1 MATHTREEML
11 ADSAAVVQE
20 GRNVDS
26 GNIDQASAGMSVTAI
41 PQGRRS
47 EARVDER
54 RKCSYEV
61 LKAIEGESIVIGHGE
76 AFTLNQST
84 EGMLLLIPLA
94 PHANRLIEVHTSRP
108 GWKRTVDIV
117 ETRWT
122 RPLEVET
129 EGNLYL
135 VGCRRVVGPCH
146 YLSF

>member
-1 MATHTREEML
+1 MTTHTLEETP
-11 ADSAAVVQE
+11 ADPAAVVQE
-20 GRNVDS
+20 GRSVERGNVD
-26 GNIDQASAGMSVTAI
+26 QAPAEMSAAAT

-47 EARVDER
+47 EARMDER

-61 LKAIEGESIVIGHGE
+61 LKAIEGKSFVTGRGE
-76 AFTLNQST
+76 AVTLNQST
-84 EGMLLLIPLA
+84 EGMLLLIAVA

-108 GWKRTVDIV
+108 GWSRTVDIV

-122 RPLEVET
+122 RPLEVKT

-135 VGCRRVVGPCH
+135 VGCRRVFGPCH